1 MAQELKDFATEQQ
14 FRGKGPLSVAVV
26 VTECAKGLLAAEVAG
41 GSPAFPIDPN
51 SLLAESGTQ
60 VRGLNS
66 KAVQA
71 VLARHG
77 IEHILSSEGGRT
89 SRGSVGKMRQ
99 YVAFLNEQAQDGKL
113 NLEAIEAFWAGQVN
127 DFLAGKPFVLKLD
140 AAWGVRASVHHLSS
154 QAIDRQRGAGG
165 SMFLGTMMQH
175 LVGAKLDVLL
185 GAGKVEHHSA
195 NQSDQ
200 KPGRHGDFDVED
212 VAIHVTSAPSEAL
225 VRKCVENLGKN
236 KRPMIITT
244 PRGLLTAEGLLGNV
258 DLAHRVDVI
267 EFEQFIATNVFE
279 IGKFSGEGRAIAFAQ
294 IVEAYNAII
303 DKYETP
309 SLKIELTAGR

>member
-1 MAQELKDFATEQQ
+1 MTDQLKDFAIEQK
-14 FRGKGPLSVAVV
+14 FKGKGPLSVAIV
-26 VTECAKGLLAAEVAG
+26 VTEFAKGRVAVEAEG
-41 GSPAFPIDPN
+41 GSTAFPIDPD
-51 SLLAESGTQ
+51 SLLANSGTQ
-60 VRGLNS
+60 VSGLNS

-71 VLARHG
+71 VLTRHG
-77 IEHILSSEGGRT
+77 IEQVLSSEGGRT
-89 SRGSVGKMRQ
+89 SRGSVGKMQQ
-99 YVAFLNEQAQDGKL
+99 YVAFLNQWEKDGTL
-113 NLEAIEAFWAGQVN
+113 DLDAAETFWADQVK
-127 DFLAGKPFVLKLD
+127 DFLSGKPFVLKLD
-140 AAWGVRASVHHLSS
+140 AAWGVRASVRHLSA

-165 SMFLGTMMQH
+165 TMFLGTMMQH

-185 GAGKVEHHSA
+185 GKGKVEHHSA

-225 VRKCVENLGKN
+225 VRKCAENLGKN
-236 KRPMIITT
+236 KRPIIITT
-244 PRGLLTAEGLLGNV
+244 PRGLLTAEGLLANV
-258 DLAHRVDVI
+258 DFGNRVDVI

-279 IGKFSGEGRAIAFAQ
+279 IGRFSGAGRAVAFTQ

-303 DKYETP
+303 DLYETP